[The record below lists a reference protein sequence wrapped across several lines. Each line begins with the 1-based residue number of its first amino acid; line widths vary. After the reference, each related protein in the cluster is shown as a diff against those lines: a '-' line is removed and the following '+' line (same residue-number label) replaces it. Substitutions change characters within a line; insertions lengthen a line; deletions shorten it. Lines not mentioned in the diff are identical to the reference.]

1 MLYSCI
7 FFIFANEEKIKNRRL
22 NYNSMK
28 KLASLLLCIFLLAVP
43 GSARDFKQLYEQL
56 EQALSQRPDT
66 DRRKEQRIDSI
77 RASIRAGLPADTLFA
92 RYHRLYQEY
101 LTYRSDSALYYI
113 ARAHDAALRT
123 GKPADLYRCAISRA
137 TILAT
142 TGYFSQALNQ
152 LQKIE
157 RSRIDS
163 TLLADYYEAYE
174 WVYSVWSEYTDDDY
188 YTPRYRKL
196 EIAYNDSLL
205 RVLPPGSSKYHYW
218 QGEYKA
224 RTGDQSGARKAYE
237 RALKGLT
244 VDTRLYACVTCGLA
258 FAHSRQGNLEE
269 FEHYLILAAIS
280 DNVCPLKENLAL
292 QELALLIYRNRKGGL
307 EQANRY
313 LNYSMEDATFY
324 NNRLRMLEIARK
336 FPAIVNAYQQENIE
350 KSQRLAAATLSIS
363 ALTLLLLFSLAVI
376 RRQLRRV
383 HGGKRELNQLNHR
396 LSQLNDELLQTNRT
410 REEYVSLFLDLCASY
425 IDKLNRYQEL
435 VKRKVKAKQADDLLK
450 QINSKMNEADAKRFF
465 VNFDMAFLTLYP
477 GFVAEFNALLR
488 PGEEIL
494 PPKGEQLNTELRIFA
509 LIRMGIKDS
518 SRIATL
524 LFYSPQTIYNYRTSV
539 RNRARNRDTF
549 EEQVRQLCPTLQQAE
564 TPNFGT
570 ITQKEA

>member
-1 MLYSCI
+1 
-7 FFIFANEEKIKNRRL
+7 
-22 NYNSMK
+22 MK

-43 GSARDFKQLYEQL
+43 GSARDFKQLYKQL

-77 RASIRAGLPADTLFA
+77 RASIRTGLPADTLFA

-113 ARAHDAALRT
+113 GRAHDAALRT
-123 GKPADLYRCAISRA
+123 GKPTDLYRCAISRA

-196 EIAYNDSLL
+196 EVVYNDSLL
-205 RVLPPGSSKYHYW
+205 RVLPPCSSKYYYW

-224 RTGDQSGARKAYE
+224 RTGDQPGARKAYE

-350 KSQRLAAATLSIS
+350 KSRRLAAATLSIS
-363 ALTLLLLFSLAVI
+363 ALTLLLLSSLAVI

-383 HGGKRELNQLNHR
+383 RGGKRELNQLNHR

-450 QINSKMNEADAKRFF
+450 QNNSKMNEADAKRFF
-465 VNFDMAFLTLYP
+465 VNFDTAFLTLYP
-477 GFVAEFNALLR
+477 AFITEFNALLR
-488 PGEEIL
+488 PGEEIY

-524 LFYSPQTIYNYRTSV
+524 LFYSPQTIYNYRTAV

-549 EEQVRQLCPTLQQAE
+549 EEEVKQLCPTL
-564 TPNFGT
+564 
-570 ITQKEA
+570 